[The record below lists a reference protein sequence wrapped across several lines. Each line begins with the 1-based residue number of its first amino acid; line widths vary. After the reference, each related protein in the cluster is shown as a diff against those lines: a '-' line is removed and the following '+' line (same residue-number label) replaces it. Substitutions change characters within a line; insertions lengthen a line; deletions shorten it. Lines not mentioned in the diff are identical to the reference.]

1 MLAFIVTEST
11 QLVNF
16 IVEIVY
22 VFNLNVDI
30 IKITGVLRESKIIIV
45 GVLA

>member
-30 IKITGVLRESKIIIV
+30 IKITRVLRESKIIIV